1 MGGVLVTGAR
11 GLLGCTLIPALKTAG
26 HKVISHSRT
35 QQADELAD
43 LEDPEATMN
52 LIRRVSPVFVIN
64 LVGLTNV
71 DACEKKK
78 ASKNTKL
85 PVTKRIV

>member
-78 ASKNTKL
+78 PQRTPNFPLLKE
-85 PVTKRIV
+85 